1 MDDIMT
7 PIMGGVIAACALIFL
22 ISSIIKLIKRKKEE
36 KVNNIPIDESPINE
50 SYEEAELQKEERAAT
65 VTKKRIVDSY
75 EGVIIK
81 SYVVDFLVTF
91 TPKEGEPE
99 EYSVTQELFDKVN
112 EGDYGILQ
120 TVDGELYDFFQNET
134 EEKNEDC

>member
-7 PIMGGVIAACALIFL
+7 SIMGGVIAACALIFL
-22 ISSIIKLIKRKKEE
+22 VSSIIKLIKRKKEE
-36 KVNNIPIDESPINE
+36 KVNNIPADESPINE
-50 SYEEAELQKEERAAT
+50 SNEETELQKEERAVT

-91 TPKEGEPE
+91 TPKEGEAE

-112 EGDYGILQ
+112 EGDCGILQ
-120 TVDGELYDFFQNET
+120 TVDGELYDFLQNET
-134 EEKNEDC
+134 EKNEDC